1 MTEIFRTLL
10 LIVLAGTAVTF
21 VAIFA
26 SWWFE
31 GARRLQRALKRVLG
45 GPPQGEALSP
55 AQGRAAG
62 LNFDNEAL
70 AVLWNNG
77 SAGLV
82 YGFHEIEGAELI
94 VDGRVMARTRR
105 DEPRRLLDDLVGDA
119 ERVALRLVFDDPR
132 FPEFELE
139 LFGPGSPLRDAADGI
154 RLGRRWLAHVEA
166 LLRRPQPRVAAPAP
180 PEDDEDYGRRDA

>member
-55 AQGRAAG
+55 AQGRAIG
-62 LNFDNEAL
+62 LNFDTESL
-70 AVLWNNG
+70 AILWNTG
-77 SAGLV
+77 ASGLV

-94 VDGRVMARTRR
+94 VDGRVVARAQRGEARR
-105 DEPRRLLDDLVGDA
+105 YLDDLAGDA

-132 FPEFELE
+132 FPEFELD
-139 LFGPGSPLRDAADGI
+139 LFGPGSILRDAADGI

-166 LLRRPQPRVAAPAP
+166 VLRRPQPRVAAPD
-180 PEDDEDYGRRDA
+180 ETDDDED